1 MKLGII
7 GLGVV
12 GSAVYQGLEQVGN
25 KMSYY
30 DITHNNTSI
39 DDIVNTDIV
48 FICVPTQTVN
58 NQCDLTHFQSNV
70 ANLNQISYQGIVA
83 IKSTVLPGTTEKL
96 IQQYPNLKICFVP
109 EFLRAKSALTDF
121 VDDHDILVVGT
132 VDVAVYNQIVKSH
145 SIIPKHSTMITPTE
159 AEMVKYFSN
168 LYNALRITFANSM
181 FEVCQKTGANYQ
193 NVLQAVNKR
202 RGISPDYLF
211 CSENYRGFGGA
222 CLPKDSQAFESFVK
236 SLGLTNLNLFS
247 TIVNDNKNFK

>member
-7 GLGVV
+7 GSGVV

-30 DITHNNTSI
+30 DITHHNTSM
-39 DDIVNTDIV
+39 DNIVDTDIV
-48 FICVPTQTVN
+48 FICVPTQTIN
-58 NQCDLTHFQSNV
+58 AQCDLTHVQSTV
-70 ANLNQISYQGIVA
+70 AKLDQLGYQGIVA
-83 IKSTVLPGTTEKL
+83 IKSTVLPGTTENL
-96 IQQYPNLKICFVP
+96 IQKYPELKICFVP
-109 EFLRAKSALTDF
+109 EFLRAKSALVDF
-121 VDDHDILVVGT
+121 VDNHDILVVGT
-132 VDVAVYNQIVKSH
+132 HNDNVYKQIVKSH
-145 SIIPKHSTMITPTE
+145 GIIPKNFTMVTPTE

-181 FEVCQKTGANYQ
+181 FEVCQKTSADYQ
-193 NVLQAVNKR
+193 RVLQAVTKR
-202 RGISPDYLF
+202 QGIPPDYLF
-211 CSENYRGFGGA
+211 CSENYRGFGGE